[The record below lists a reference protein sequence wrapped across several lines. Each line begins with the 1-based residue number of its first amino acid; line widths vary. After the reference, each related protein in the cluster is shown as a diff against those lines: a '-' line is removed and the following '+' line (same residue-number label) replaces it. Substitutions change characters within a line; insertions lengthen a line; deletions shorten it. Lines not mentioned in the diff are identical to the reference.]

1 MRVAIVGAGRMGTR
15 LALRCAAYGCA
26 TTLVARDAARASR
39 ALDEAAAET
48 GFSAQAIRVGD
59 DLDAVRDADL
69 VAEAIP
75 EDLPAK
81 RALFAQ
87 LEERLGAHVPIAS
100 GTSTFVPDALG
111 AQQTHPGRTIIAH
124 MVHPVTLCP
133 IVELI
138 PPSAVDPLALAR
150 VEEWLDRLAMR
161 PIRLHAPITGFIINR
176 LQFALLREA
185 AHLVERGVA
194 DAADVDAIVE
204 LALAPRWAATGP
216 LASADLGGRRTFAD
230 VARSVV
236 PDLDRR
242 ERVPLLDGDAP
253 LRAWDDGEAD
263 AARARRGRVYR
274 AIDDAR

>member
-15 LALRCAAYGCA
+15 LALRCAAHGCA
-26 TTLVARDAARASR
+26 TTLVARDAARA
-39 ALDEAAAET
+39 AEGLDDAAAESGLAART
-48 GFSAQAIRVGD
+48 VRVSD
-59 DLDAVRDADL
+59 DLDAVREADV

-75 EDLPAK
+75 ERLDAK

-87 LEERLGAHVPIAS
+87 LEERIGEHVPIAS
-100 GTSTFVPDALG
+100 GTSTFVPDLLG
-111 AQQTHPGRTIIAH
+111 VELRHPGRAIVAH

-138 PPSAVDPLALAR
+138 APSVADPIALAR
-150 VEEWLDRLAMR
+150 VEEWLERLAMR
-161 PIRLHAPITGFIINR
+161 PIRLHEPITGFIINR

-194 DAADVDAIVE
+194 GAADVDAIVE

-253 LRAWDDGEAD
+253 LRLWNDGEAD
-263 AARARRGRVYR
+263 AARTRRGRVYR

>member
-26 TTLVARDAARASR
+26 TTLVARDRARAAE
-39 ALDEAAAET
+39 ALDDAAAES
-48 GFSAQAIRVGD
+48 GFAAETVRISD

-75 EDLPAK
+75 EDLAAK
-81 RALFAQ
+81 RALYAQ
-87 LEERLGAHVPIAS
+87 LEERIGEHVPIAS
-100 GTSTFVPDALG
+100 GTSTFVPDVLG
-111 AQQTHPGRTIIAH
+111 ASMAHPGRAIVAH

-133 IVELI
+133 VVELI
-138 PPSAVDPLALAR
+138 APSAADPIALAR

-161 PIRLHAPITGFIINR
+161 PIRLHEPITGFIINR

-185 AHLVERGVA
+185 AHLVERGIA

-216 LASADLGGRRTFAD
+216 LASADLGGLRTFAD

-242 ERVPLLDGDAP
+242 ERVPLLDGEGS
-253 LRAWDDGEAD
+253 LRGWKDDDTD

-274 AIDDAR
+274 AIEGAR